1 MLTSTILSET
11 ISRSVPKDDELLLL
25 LAIAPSTASKYPDT
39 QSRVT
44 AIICISKYKNIEVD
58 IPSNK
63 ANMVTLLG
71 VNFNFKRNSAPNSII
86 GFTYFL
92 ACVSNI
98 LPPNFIYYFLSFL

>member
-58 IPSNK
+58 TPSNK

-98 LPPNFIYYFLSFL
+98 LPPNFIYYSLSFC